1 MKKILIIGAG
11 FLQSFVIRKAKEM
24 GYETLTVDAD
34 PNAVGFRYA
43 DKYEIINSYS
53 QRKRI

>member
-34 PNAVGFRYA
+34 PNAVGFTLP
-43 DKYEIINSYS
+43 
-53 QRKRI
+53 